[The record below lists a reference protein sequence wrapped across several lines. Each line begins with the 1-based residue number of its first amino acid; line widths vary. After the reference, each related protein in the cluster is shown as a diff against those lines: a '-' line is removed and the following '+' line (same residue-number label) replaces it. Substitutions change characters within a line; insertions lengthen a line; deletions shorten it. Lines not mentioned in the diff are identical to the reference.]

1 MPENFDLTAVPWLT
15 KQAMHKC
22 QVWKKEP
29 KCSVLDTLGNGAK
42 AAQEDRIRDIA
53 EPWASQFLSIQ
64 KLVPDI
70 TGPRASLP
78 RHWECLLCCCSG
90 PQPELFGGCSLDSCL
105 SNVEVPVIHG
115 LVLSRLQ
122 EALPPQSEP
131 GGRARIQD
139 SPFALLQSIFTVV
152 HLHGLKI
159 LRLLEI
165 SKRKC
170 KWFFK

>member
-1 MPENFDLTAVPWLT
+1 
-15 KQAMHKC
+15 MHKC

-78 RHWECLLCCCSG
+78 RHWEYLLCCCGATARVFRGMLSWLMPFQCG
-90 PQPELFGGCSLDSCL
+90 GAGHTWTSSVSLARSSPSPEWTRRTCKNPRLPFCFITKYIYSCS
-105 SNVEVPVIHG
+105 
-115 LVLSRLQ
+115 
-122 EALPPQSEP
+122 
-131 GGRARIQD
+131 
-139 SPFALLQSIFTVV
+139 FA
-152 HLHGLKI
+152 
-159 LRLLEI
+159 
-165 SKRKC
+165 
-170 KWFFK
+170 WFKNTQIAWNKQKKM